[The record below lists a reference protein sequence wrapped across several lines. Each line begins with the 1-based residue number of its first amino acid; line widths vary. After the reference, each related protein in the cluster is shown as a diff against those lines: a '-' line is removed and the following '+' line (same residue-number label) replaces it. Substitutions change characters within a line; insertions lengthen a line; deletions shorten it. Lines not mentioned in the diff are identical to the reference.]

1 MGSVEKRL
9 DISLNTEL
17 QVPSVLSTDFWLAVT
32 AQVKRGG
39 GWGREA
45 GAQIGE
51 GWEET
56 SFIVTLYSS
65 CAALKQLSRTA
76 SCLWSRTGIDA
87 VSVYTEVLPPLP
99 L

>member
-32 AQVKRGG
+32 AQVKGAREEGG
-39 GWGREA
+39 RCSDGSGL
-45 GAQIGE
+45 E
-51 GWEET
+51 GNLV
-56 SFIVTLYSS
+56 FVTLYSS
-65 CAALKQLSRTA
+65 CAALKQLPRTV
-76 SCLWSRTGIDA
+76 SCLWSRTGIDT